1 MFNICLFL
9 LLDCDLDVP
18 PLLHP
23 LCPFHCHSYQFLV
36 SFLPFPPLCVTV
48 EFPPSWLPPPPSPP
62 SFVSLSPPP
71 SLSLFSPPSPSV
83 CQQLY
88 LPTQTLQ
95 VCLWGVLSFLH
106 PFFHCGSLWFVG
118 YTSSLVLY
126 CHHLFLKN
134 FLFCRG

>member
-1 MFNICLFL
+1 MFNICPFL

-71 SLSLFSPPSPSV
+71 SLSLCSLLPLPQYVSSFISQLKLSRFVCGEFYLSYIPSSIVDLYGLLVTLPLLSYTVTIFS
-83 CQQLY
+83 
-88 LPTQTLQ
+88 
-95 VCLWGVLSFLH
+95 
-106 PFFHCGSLWFVG
+106 
-118 YTSSLVLY
+118 
-126 CHHLFLKN
+126 
-134 FLFCRG
+134 